1 MKNARKAIAA
11 AAMMLCLLLFLQM
24 NTFTLFSYA
33 EEEGYAMPNMDFKKT
48 LKDEKLWKSEDV
60 SLVSIGC
67 GEEIYQNSG
76 GHYVGKDR
84 TRIDLAYPI
93 IVREGKA
100 MRFNEEGAY
109 MISEHFDVLPV
120 YADLILSGGYSFHTN
135 EEKADSERMLLV
147 RMPDELYMNPQ
158 KVTIKTY
165 LKSYEF
171 SVNSLLN
178 LQQEYI
184 NAYARDGS
192 RLVFT
197 PIRGLQDATITIGQT
212 SMRYT
217 DFLKNLQGNEQSI
230 TDQEAEKKK
239 KEEQIKKIVEQTRQ
253 EEAAVRETESEQK
266 KEIDGDTKKTA
277 SNKKKTPQKD
287 AQKENSKNETGAS
300 PMDPALPTDPEN
312 PDDSQSPKPSEKPS
326 IPKDPQEEQG
336 TQKPSPPVDTP
347 PDHEDTGDGE
357 EDEEGEGN
365 GDVTDDG
372 EDDVP
377 SDMEYVKPQ
386 VRCGDLDAWVYT
398 VHTDLKITDP
408 SKRIIRSIRFNI
420 YKEDGTL
427 LMRKQYREDAYAE
440 LSILP
445 PDTLLIVEGVYQYY
459 NEQGAKADATFLEPT
474 AVRTLPIEGNVMAI
488 KAGYEQEGYFYSDH
502 VKFEKLKLET
512 VERSETDK
520 TYKNPLLYV
529 SRGSFIFQD
538 KEGNIQTSDISAD
551 QMKKLLKEEAISVA
565 TTRNLNS
572 ASAYTWSF
580 TMQDRFGNELATEPK
595 KVTGN
600 AYTSKQIPLAKLKV
614 EENKAGS
621 FKASLKL
628 EDKDKAIQTS
638 SMRMQI
644 LDKEGEPL
652 TLQYEVEDRDKGTDT
667 VISLKEEDEQSI
679 RITNLPFAQQLKVQ
693 VLADYDTLDNRGLQ
707 KDKTIGS
714 SDFYSASLVSGALN
728 YTTGFTN
735 VLGTSAVIDLEL
747 NQKSTT
753 SLVELMTEF
762 SFTLRSAGNEDIT
775 YTVTKELFNKA
786 DVKKDY
792 DEEKGVLMIQREDKE
807 KQLPE
812 ITLEVSQK
820 VFAEEGMTPWQA
832 FVNGG
837 LYGTGNDL
845 GGRMHIRLAENTL
858 IPSTTYTYSMK
869 STADQGGYRYDL
881 QNVISR
887 SSFTTKRREPQ
898 LRYADYFVA
907 QDFMEFYDLNVDDI
921 DKTIIDGDY
930 AVQLVEVNG
939 IQEDIVQSSAM
950 NTGETKDV
958 LRIEGLKKDV
968 DYRLRFVAGQYNDG
982 ASIGSMV
989 TNHVFYEYSFKG
1001 QSGITANIA
1010 LYTMDYNYSDQSLN
1024 GGNLDVDTAE
1034 LNKTIS
1040 TNGQIIEK
1048 EGWFITDYIPID
1060 PETDYLLQ
1068 NFSGGK
1074 CVLLYSTSNKTNNGV
1089 FTVDG
1094 GYHVARAT
1102 NGNSVYVRISGDM
1115 KYMQTANI
1123 TDITDK
1129 KTMLSHNTLPNTV
1142 INDGSGNESY
1152 STSGIATDFIPAE
1165 PGTILRVDKKQRPDN
1180 GSYLMTM
1187 CYYDRDKKKIGKGF
1201 SGFEFTEVVP
1211 FRTAYIRVSYTNIT
1225 DNTVEFPIYSIKG
1238 TQEADTYKSEICWS
1252 LQDGQQFLEEKD
1264 TYKITRFISD
1274 DIDTI
1279 HYRSD
1284 KQDTYSLNFQVGELR
1299 KEQKSRQ
1306 DILSAKKQYRYDL
1319 SIEYHGRTITLDT
1332 IEFNTGSRMH
1342 ILKNSEDIALISR
1355 YPTESFLA
1363 VNDISESSSHNFFS
1377 TLNFSGTIDFQGF
1390 TLFLRGGTDFPGCN
1404 FTLTNTGVIRNIVI
1418 EKDFTDNKKY
1428 MILKSSGLIEN
1439 VIYRPILEDDEVINY
1454 AFIESN
1460 MNDGILRNFIVE
1472 LDGEVTIHRGGSANE
1487 AVMVSNNTGTI
1498 ENGYAY
1504 NKVKNAHVYANGRT
1518 TPFMQGGILVMSN
1531 SGTGQIK
1538 NVYAV
1543 SDIYAILKADG
1554 TTAEYTGAI
1563 VGNQQGRVSNS
1574 FSVGDRYRYTIDDGR
1589 ALPGELL
1596 TAEEPGFGRNS
1607 TVIDSVHTDKTIYSN
1622 VYHIS
1627 ENTVYKEKFSKR
1639 ANVNVLKDS
1648 SWYHKVFRKDS
1659 SFLIDEN
1666 VNVGYYPR
1674 LSLPNFMMGKQPY
1687 IKLPQTAPT
1696 LKPELINTDIVK
1708 QTDEYADVVF
1718 RFKNSGNTIIEE
1730 ITVEDL
1736 DCQLY
1741 EQMKKGDFYEVKARV
1756 SNPQK
1761 FVSSY
1766 RVTDIRYQSNGMSLQ
1781 TTSDMM
1787 LETEFYDSIHSFSD
1801 WQRMVTNPSQN
1812 YRLKTDL
1819 DFSTVSNWNTV
1830 YITNLT
1836 GKLDGGI
1843 YDSDGALIGM
1853 HTLKNIEHGEEW
1865 NKLGLLMN
1873 TITRGEV
1880 KNLKIDTVK
1889 CKRSFQTS
1897 MGIFGIM
1904 NYGII
1909 DNVHLRN
1916 LDLTGTEAIG
1926 GFSPS
1931 ASYSTISNSS
1941 IKNMKISI
1949 KENNTNAYYF
1959 GGFVGKTARTQFRN
1973 NYITGLSIDTTDSSS
1988 TVNGYAGA
1996 FFSTSGSSSDIK
2008 NAYAEGTI
2016 TGKSNIGGLAS
2027 VDESAAGLKIQ
2038 NCWTKMKIETRDQ
2051 LVGGIV
2057 SLSNSASSVKNSLSI
2072 GDILINRTDFTK
2084 VHRISGLEMATGY
2097 RNYAYENQL
2106 INAKNVGK
2114 DDTDGLLSAEELKHT
2129 ETYTDKIRMGNA
2141 FDYSNIKDGSLPLLK
2156 STEGVLLP
2164 DQENIYLQS
2173 ADLKMEIISARKE
2186 GSDYTVDIEV
2196 THPGFHVD
2204 SFQMDG
2210 MSIKDTKEF
2219 KKDNNTTS
2227 YSLTLG
2233 IEKAVD
2239 SYIIKAKLNADNQ
2252 LGRYE
2257 EISSLIEFEEPVYW
2271 EIHNSSQWQD
2281 IMRKH
2286 GYSGENFKI
2295 MGTIDFKGI
2304 SDPYLGIVA
2313 NRFVGVDPE
2322 TSIISNLT
2330 FKYEVASKGVI
2341 FNTRKLENVAF
2352 HNIDLTLEKPLQTY
2366 QGIITKID
2374 ESASNLT
2381 FSSNTIHLID
2391 FWSNV
2396 GTIGQ
2401 CNGNLQGIKISN
2413 TKIINESKKVQ
2424 SIVGGLAAYLSGHLR
2439 DVQADNIEIDCP
2451 NIDTVGGLIG
2461 YQPMNLNIGVNNQNI
2476 SVQSIKIRG
2485 RRDVGGITGSAT
2497 GKMYYS
2503 VNGKDID
2510 IEGESNVGG
2519 LFGQNADINNLNN
2532 RELCIQNIRVKGNTY
2547 IGGIVG
2553 SSGNVFGLN
2562 IKEVSVDAALKYAGG
2577 IFGGNGKAASRENQI
2592 EHAYITAKYAA
2603 GGVSGLGCA
2612 GTAVVLN
2619 SQIHADNYA
2628 GGITGSNTYIADNGN
2643 SGITYASSF
2652 ITNSGLVN
2660 SSVYAEDTHAGG
2672 LLGYAAFPYAL
2683 YGYVIDSDIG
2693 SGNGYVGGI
2702 VGEVGGSHYA
2712 SDWKGSYVRNSNIHS
2727 NGNFV
2732 GGYAGFANFDYLHEE
2747 SSQIFHTTPFYVNA
2761 KIEGSDHVGGLFG
2774 SMYKADSIDKS
2785 RIYSFRGAVVLQSD
2799 ITASDGQPHIFSEN
2813 YQEVF
2818 DMTKA
2823 IGFKV
2828 TDQTTLNGRTVS
2840 AADIHDNGSHMQE
2853 ELINEKDL
2861 INHGLLNNPLNNA
2874 TRPGLNLGSTNNPFT
2889 GNSTV
2894 MNFYQLVPAVLPKD
2908 VPALELYCGKLN
2920 GTYKVTITAAG
2931 GSGSFNG
2938 DVEFINGKAEVDLP
2952 FAKDKGLTTYY
2963 IKVLKGS
2970 EILVNTNFGFN
2981 FSLSYIPLKEGK
2993 TFYDDAN
3000 VTPVITLPEGRYE
3013 WYRSTGIPNP
3023 GTGNDKLQTNSNR
3036 ITITSRGYYHAKNL
3050 DTGAYTPVIT
3060 VNTVGYM
3067 PFIAADNISIF
3078 PCQAGFHGNQPS
3090 FENAVDISDRLY
3102 TGGYK
3107 LPHVPYKFSDAAME
3121 ESQKISTFAIRKKK
3135 AEPLP
3140 ELDIYASGA
3149 DSVNV
3154 ELSQYQENSSLSLI
3168 VDQGGRK
3175 QSYPITD
3182 RAATLGFDYIHDLS
3196 FVLTDGVQEKAYTV
3210 KAEDVRN
3217 SISAYASHYAYT
3229 SGNTWYIDTERQVG
3243 NCIHLYQDKAL
3254 MDNGYVLQNGE
3265 TIKAASH
3272 GKLLQTKSLF
3282 ESTYEGK
3289 QLISYKK
3296 FTRINDQ
3303 TRELRMLV
3311 RKDYLYALDPSLKV
3325 MKEEVVADSYQDER
3339 YLTVLN
3345 EEGRLLDLMKP
3356 LHLPDKFKNEEIREI
3371 SGGNDNGCMLVRYEN
3386 GALEAFNYLNGERLA
3401 VNNESTKE
3409 PVNFATYLR
3418 MSVTRMFSAPIIGYD
3433 KVYADAD
3440 ELQKELLELDDEERE
3455 LLEEAEAV
3463 IVKQKESADDI
3474 QSSNSTKE
3482 IKEGAEGQLSESF
3495 IKNEANVK
3503 QQAADIKEHAK
3514 PASEEADK
3522 SKEKESII
3530 EKKTEN
3536 RTKENASGEAE
3547 EKQKSNSGTKQ
3558 SGNKTAML
3566 QKQPYVAVFLPQ
3578 QESYALYR
3586 SEDLLDENRKH
3597 TVSENE
3603 KLKQLEEQGNALDVK
3618 AAAKHSKATRA
3629 ESKAPIL
3636 LGFVLIL
3643 AAIAI
3648 LLAVLYRKKRIID

>member
-33 EEEGYAMPNMDFKKT
+33 EEEGYAMPKMDFKKT

-197 PIRGLQDATITIGQT
+197 PIRGLQDATITIGQK

-217 DFLKNLQGNEQSI
+217 DFLKKLQGSEQSL

-300 PMDPALPTDPEN
+300 PMDPASPSDPET

-326 IPKDPQEEQG
+326 KPNDPQDEQG

-347 PDHEDTGDGE
+347 PDHENTGDGE

-538 KEGNIQTSDISAD
+538 KEGNTQTSDIGAD

-600 AYTSKQIPLAKLKV
+600 AYTSKQIPLVKLKV

-621 FKASLKL
+621 FKVSLKL
-628 EDKDKAIQTS
+628 EDKDKTIQTS

-667 VISLKEEDEQSI
+667 MISLKEEDEQSI

-735 VLGTSAVIDLEL
+735 VLGTSAVIDIEL

-887 SSFTTKRREPQ
+887 SSFTTKKREPQ
-898 LRYADYFVA
+898 LHYADYFIA

-930 AVQLVEVNG
+930 AIQLVEVNG
-939 IQEDIVQSSAM
+939 LQEDIIQSSAM

-958 LRIEGLKKDV
+958 LRIEGLRKDV
-968 DYRLRFVAGQYNDG
+968 EYRLRFVAGQYNDG

-1010 LYTMDYNYSDQSLN
+1010 LYTMDYQYSDQSLN
-1024 GGNLDVDTAE
+1024 GGNLNLDTAE

-1074 CVLLYSTSNKTNNGV
+1074 CVLLYSTSNKTDNGV

-1102 NGNSVYVRISGDM
+1102 NRNSVYVRVSGDM
-1115 KYMQTANI
+1115 KYLQTANI
-1123 TDITDK
+1123 TDITNK
-1129 KTMLSHNTLPNTV
+1129 KTMLSHNTLPDTV
-1142 INDGSGNESY
+1142 INSDSGNESY
-1152 STSGIATDFIPAE
+1152 STSGIATDFIPTE
-1165 PGTILRVDKKQRPDN
+1165 PGTIIRVDKKQKSDN
-1180 GSYLMTM
+1180 GAYSMTM
-1187 CYYDRDKKKIGKGF
+1187 CYYDRDKKKIGKGL
-1201 SGFEFTEVVP
+1201 SGLEFTEVVP

-1225 DNTVEFPIYSIKG
+1225 ENTVEFPIYSIKG
-1238 TQEADTYKSEICWS
+1238 TQEADTFKSEISWS

-1284 KQDTYSLNFQVGELR
+1284 KQDTYSLNFQEGELR

-1319 SIEYHGRTITLDT
+1319 SIKYHGRTITLDT

-1363 VNDISESSSHNFFS
+1363 VNDISESSNHNFFS
-1377 TLNFSGTIDFQGF
+1377 TLNFSGTIDFQGHS
-1390 TLFLRGGTDFPGCN
+1390 LYLRGGTEFAGCN
-1404 FTLTNTGVIRNIVI
+1404 FTLANTGIIRNIII
-1418 EKDFTDNKKY
+1418 EKDFTNNKKY
-1428 MILKSSGLIEN
+1428 LILKSSGLIEN
-1439 VIYRPILEDDEVINY
+1439 LIYRPVLEENEILNY
-1454 AFIESN
+1454 AFIEN
-1460 MNDGILRNFIVE
+1460 NLNDGILRNFIVE
-1472 LDGEVTIHRGGSANE
+1472 LNGEIIIRQAGSTPA
-1487 AVMVSNNTGTI
+1487 ATSVMVTNNTGII
-1498 ENGYAY
+1498 ENGYVY
-1504 NKVKNAHVYANGRT
+1504 NKVKNAHVYANSLTEPVINGST
-1518 TPFMQGGILVMSN
+1518 LVMSN
-1531 SGTGQIK
+1531 SGTGQMK
-1538 NVYAV
+1538 NIFAL
-1543 SDIYAILKADG
+1543 SDIYTVLKEDG
-1554 TTAEYTGAI
+1554 NTIDYTGTI
-1563 VGNQQGRVSNS
+1563 VGNQQSRVSNS
-1574 FSVGDRYRYTIDDGR
+1574 FSVGDRYRYTIDSGR

-1607 TVIDSVHTDKTIYSN
+1607 TGVHTDKTVYSD
-1622 VYHIS
+1622 VYQIS
-1627 ENTVYKEKFSKR
+1627 ENAAYKEKFSKR
-1639 ANVNVLKDS
+1639 ANANVLKDCN
-1648 SWYHKVFRKDS
+1648 WYHKVFSKNS
-1659 SFLIDEN
+1659 NFLIDDY
-1666 VNVGYYPR
+1666 VKVGYYPR
-1674 LSLPNFMMGKQPY
+1674 LLLPDSMMSEQPY
-1687 IKLPQTAPT
+1687 IKLPQTAPVI
-1696 LKPELINTDIVK
+1696 KPELINTDIVK
-1708 QTDEYADVVF
+1708 QTEDYADVVF
-1718 RFKNSGNTIIEE
+1718 RFKNSGNTVIEE
-1730 ITVEDL
+1730 VTVEDL

-1741 EQMKKGDFYEVKARV
+1741 EQQKKDDFYEVKARV
-1756 SNPQK
+1756 SNPHK

-1766 RVTDIRYQSNGMSLQ
+1766 RITNIKYQSNGMSLQ
-1781 TTSDMM
+1781 TITDEI
-1787 LETEFYDSIHSFSD
+1787 LKAEFYDLIHSFSD

-1830 YITNLT
+1830 FIASLT

-1843 YDSDGALIGM
+1843 YDSEGSLIGM
-1853 HTLKNIEHGEEW
+1853 HTLRNIEHAESW
-1865 NKLGLLMN
+1865 NKYGLLIGG
-1873 TITRGEV
+1873 ITRGEV
-1880 KNLKIDTVK
+1880 KNLKIDTIK
-1889 CKRSFQTS
+1889 CSRTAQIP
-1897 MGIFGIM
+1897 MGVFGSL
-1904 NYGII
+1904 NYGIV

-1916 LDLTGTEAIG
+1916 VDLTGTDVIG

-1931 ASYSTISNSS
+1931 TSYSTISNSS
-1941 IKNMKISI
+1941 IKNMKLRI
-1949 KENNTNAYYF
+1949 KENNSSGYYF
-1959 GGFVGKTARTQFRN
+1959 GGFVGRAAKTHFRN
-1973 NYITGLSIDTTDSSS
+1973 NYITGLSIDTSDSQSS
-1988 TVNGYAGA
+1988 VKGFTGA
-1996 FFSTSGSSSDIK
+1996 FLGDGASSIDIS

-2016 TGKSNIGGLAS
+2016 KGQSYIGGLVS
-2027 VDESAAGLKIQ
+2027 SEGTMKIQ
-2038 NCWTKMKIETRDQ
+2038 NCWTKVKIEAKDQ
-2051 LVGGIV
+2051 NIGGIAA
-2057 SLSNSASSVKNSLSI
+2057 ASTTYVKNSLSI
-2072 GDILINRTDFTK
+2072 GDMLVSKKDSAN
-2084 VHRISGLEMATGY
+2084 VHRISGTAMATGY

-2106 INAKNVGK
+2106 INAKKADK
-2114 DDTDGLLSAEELKHT
+2114 DDTDGLLSAEELKRT

-2141 FDYSNIKDGSLPLLK
+2141 FDYSNIKEGALPLLK
-2156 STEGVLLP
+2156 SSNGELLP
-2164 DQENIYLQS
+2164 DQEDIYLQS
-2173 ADLKMEIISARKE
+2173 ADLKMKIISAKKE
-2186 GSDYTVDIEV
+2186 GSDYKVDIEV
-2196 THPGFHVD
+2196 THPGFQVD

-2210 MSIKDTKEF
+2210 MVIRETKEF
-2219 KKDNNTTS
+2219 EKDNNTTS
-2227 YSLTLG
+2227 FSLTLG
-2233 IEKAVD
+2233 MEKAID
-2239 SYIIKAKLNADNQ
+2239 SYIIKAKLSADKQ
-2252 LGRYE
+2252 IGRYE
-2257 EISSLIEFEEPVYW
+2257 EISTLIEFDEPVYW
-2271 EIHNSSQWQD
+2271 EIHNASQWQD
-2281 IMRKH
+2281 IMRNH
-2286 GYSGENFKI
+2286 GYNGENFKI
-2295 MGTIDFKGI
+2295 MGNIDFTGI
-2304 SDPYLGIVA
+2304 SDPFLGIVA

-2330 FKYEVASKGVI
+2330 FKYEADSRGVI
-2341 FNTRKLENVAF
+2341 FNTQVLDNIAF
-2352 HNIDLTLEKPLQTY
+2352 KNIDLTMEKALQTY
-2366 QGIITKID
+2366 QGIITKI
-2374 ESASNLT
+2374 SGSGSNLT

-2401 CNGNLQGIKISN
+2401 CTGNLENIKISD
-2413 TKIINESKKVQ
+2413 TKILNNGRKEVSVI
-2424 SIVGGLAAYLSGHLR
+2424 GGLAATLTGHLR
-2439 DVQADNIEIDCP
+2439 DVQANNIEIDCP
-2451 NIDTVGGLIG
+2451 NSDTVGGLVG
-2461 YQPMNLNIGVNNQNI
+2461 YHPMNLKIGVSNQNFD
-2476 SVQSIKIRG
+2476 VQNIKVKG
-2485 RRDVGGITGSAT
+2485 RSYVGGITANAT
-2497 GKMYYS
+2497 YKTYYTI
-2503 VNGKDID
+2503 NAKNID
-2510 IEGESNVGG
+2510 ITGDSYIGG
-2519 LFGQNADINNLNN
+2519 LFGEDAVIDNLRNSSLRIEHVVVKGQTHVGGINGTGGTVYGLNMADI
-2532 RELCIQNIRVKGNTY
+2532 T
-2547 IGGIVG
+2547 
-2553 SSGNVFGLN
+2553 
-2562 IKEVSVDAALKYAGG
+2562 VDASLKYAGG
-2577 IFGGNGKAASRENQI
+2577 IFGSKGSGASKNNKVD
-2592 EHAYITAKYAA
+2592 HAYITAKYAA
-2603 GGVSGLGCA
+2603 GGVSGLGQA

-2619 SQIHADNYA
+2619 SEIHAVNYA
-2628 GGITGSNTYIADNGN
+2628 GGITGSVRLVDDDGAAGANYTDSSISN
-2643 SGITYASSF
+2643 SGVI
-2652 ITNSGLVN
+2652 NSK
-2660 SSVYAEDTHAGG
+2660 VYAKDTHAGG
-2672 LLGYAAFPYAL
+2672 LLGNVAFSYTL

-2712 SDWKGSYVRNSNIHS
+2712 SDWRGSYVRNSNIHS
-2727 NGNFV
+2727 GGDYV
-2732 GGYAGFANFDYLHEE
+2732 GGYAGYANFDYPQEGAL
-2747 SSQIFHTTPFYVNA
+2747 QTFHTTPFYVNA
-2761 KIEGSDHVGGLFG
+2761 KIKGSNHVGGLFG

-2785 RIYSFRGAVVLQSD
+2785 TITSFRGAVVLQSD

-2828 TDQTTLNGRTVS
+2828 TDQTTLNGRKV
-2840 AADIHDNGSHMQE
+2840 ADSDIQDNGSRTQE
-2853 ELINEKDL
+2853 ELISEKDL
-2861 INHGLLNNPLNNA
+2861 ISPELLNYALNNA
-2874 TRPGLNLGSTNNPFT
+2874 TRPGLNLGSTNYPYT
-2889 GNSTV
+2889 VNSTA
-2894 MNFYQLVPAVLPKD
+2894 MSFYPLIPVVLPKD
-2908 VPALELYCGKLN
+2908 EPALELYCGQLN
-2920 GTYKVTITAAG
+2920 GEYKVNITV
-2931 GSGSFNG
+2931 SGIPQVFDDKVNFENG
-2938 DVEFINGKAEVDLP
+2938 RAVIDIPTV
-2952 FAKDKGLTTYY
+2952 KGRGLSTYY
-2963 IKVLKGS
+2963 IKILKDTA
-2970 EILVNTNFGFN
+2970 ILANNAFQMD
-2981 FSLSYIPLKEGK
+2981 FSLSYISLKEGS
-2993 TFYDDAN
+2993 TFYNDENTIPD
-3000 VTPVITLPEGRYE
+3000 ITLPEGNYV
-3013 WYRSTGIPNP
+3013 WYRSTVYPRYGAEY
-3023 GTGNDKLQTNSNR
+3023 DKLQTNSNR

-3078 PCQAGFHGNQPS
+3078 PCQAGFHGDQPS

-3168 VDQGGRK
+3168 VDQAGRK

-3229 SGNTWYIDTERQVG
+3229 SGNTWYIDTEQQVG

-3371 SGGNDNGCMLVRYEN
+3371 SGGNDNGSMLVRYEN

-3440 ELQKELLELDDEERE
+3440 ELQKELLELDDEERK
-3455 LLEEAEAV
+3455 LLEEAETV
-3463 IVKQKESADDI
+3463 IVKQKERADDI
-3474 QSSNSTKE
+3474 QSPNSTKE

-3522 SKEKESII
+3522 SREKESII

-3648 LLAVLYRKKRIID
+3648 LLAVLYRKKRNID